1 MRRVC
6 CGLLLGFFAVTAWA
20 GPASDGRILKVLP
33 QFLDRTNQHTVSPS
47 LYDRDAY
54 QAWLRVHT
62 NEVSGVRFAVEYKA
76 RGDRPLKLRVEVRGV
91 PHGALANRTTLEA
104 DVKPSGWF
112 SRWTTSLRIVGD
124 DYRTMG
130 SVVAWRATLWDG
142 DRLLGEQKS
151 FLW

>member
-6 CGLLLGFFAVTAWA
+6 CGLLLGFLAVTALA
-20 GPASDGRILKVLP
+20 GSVGSGRVLKVLP
-33 QFLDRTNQHTVSPS
+33 QLLDRNGQHTVSPS

-54 QAWLRVHT
+54 QAWLRVNT
-62 NEVSGVRFAVEYKA
+62 NSVSGVRFAVEWKG
-76 RGDRPLKLRVEVRGV
+76 RGSQPLKLRVEVRGV
-91 PHGALANRTTLEA
+91 PHGASASVATLET
-104 DVKPSGWF
+104 DVKPGGWF
-112 SRWTTSLRIVGD
+112 SHWNTSLRIVGE
-124 DYRTMG
+124 DYQNLG